1 MPDENR
7 EFYEF
12 EEEDIREWFKNNY
25 EGSSPVICPV
35 CKSTDRW
42 GLNSKI
48 PLIELKG
55 ISADRERLGFTFQPY
70 KDIKVRCTQTSPLF
84 HHGAIGMTRF
94 SSCRHSTDRYTPSAA
109 FRTTTCR

>member
-12 EEEDIREWFKNNY
+12 EEEDIKEWFKNNY

-55 ISADRERLGFTFQPY
+55 IS
-70 KDIKVRCTQTSPLF
+70 PLF
-84 HHGAIGMTRF
+84 PVWCLQCGYIHFHNGTVACGIKIPRDGG
-94 SSCRHSTDRYTPSAA
+94 
-109 FRTTTCR
+109 TT